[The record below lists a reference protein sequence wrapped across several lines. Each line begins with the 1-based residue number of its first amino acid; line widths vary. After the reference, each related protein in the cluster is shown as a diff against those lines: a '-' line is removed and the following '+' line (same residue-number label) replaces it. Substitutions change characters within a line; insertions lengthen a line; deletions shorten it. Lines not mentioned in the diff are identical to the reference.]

1 MVGKSQLG
9 NSKIGGF
16 FQPFIL
22 GCPPFP
28 VNSHHPGRI
37 PYIFRATGDPNLN
50 ISICHDISG
59 KGYQPNIY
67 QIKKAFKTDVFF
79 QRFFSDSEWMKVG
92 HTLLSKI
99 PVDTCQA
106 I

>member
-1 MVGKSQLG
+1 MVGKIEAW
-9 NSKIGGF
+9 NSKIGGV
-16 FQPFIL
+16 FQPFYFGL
-22 GCPPFP
+22 SPRSQLT
-28 VNSHHPGRI
+28 VTTRKNSLH
-37 PYIFRATGDPNLN
+37 FSVTGDPNLN
-50 ISICHDISG
+50 ISICHDFSG
-59 KGYQPNIY
+59 KGYQPNIS
-67 QIKKAFKTDVFF
+67 QIEEAFKTDVFF